1 MGDHIRLIEKKV
13 QTNKGMHYLGLS
25 DTIMELLPCSSGIVI
40 GKAPKEMFNIF
51 LVKIFTLQEFQKET
65 MILWQIGEGLLSSD
79 SLSFFIYD
87 DNEATKEML
96 EGLRQY
102 KSPNK
107 IIIFTEE
114 KDYRE
119 IILSE

>member
-25 DTIMELLPCSSGIVI
+25 DTIMELLPCSSSIVI
-40 GKAPKEMFNIF
+40 GEAPEEMFNIF

-65 MILWQIGEGLLSSD
+65 MILWQIGEGLLSQE

-87 DNEATKEML
+87 DNEAAEEMIK
-96 EGLRQY
+96 GLRQY
-102 KSPNK
+102 KSSNK
-107 IIIFTEE
+107 TIVFTEE
-114 KDYRE
+114 KEYKE